1 MLILFSKNLV
11 KLENAWLIEVRDV
24 HLFWGGGSIS
34 LHRGQTKYCWHKGVS
49 PHHISIQ
56 SKVYLL
62 FFICTFLPFK
72 YICLILSKSDHIGE
86 LIITFLLNLTNVVSP
101 LLIRL
106 WRCAPYV
113 SCNTLGVWLPQKCI
127 SFHKHVHHLSHHAI
141 VTETYICNI
150 RNSVCFILDLL
161 VNGSSAT
168 CECNMSFSYLETW
181 QHGRNVAS

>member
-1 MLILFSKNLV
+1 MLILFSKKFSQTWECLTSWGA
-11 KLENAWLIEVRDV
+11 KCALILGR
-24 HLFWGGGSIS
+24 SIS

-86 LIITFLLNLTNVVSP
+86 LMITSLLNLTNVVSP

-141 VTETYICNI
+141 VLKHVYATFSIIFVSY
-150 RNSVCFILDLL
+150 LL
-161 VNGSSAT
+161 V
-168 CECNMSFSYLETW
+168 CEW
-181 QHGRNVAS
+181 